1 MLPSLGGLAGLRF
14 CGLAARGSSSALFA
28 QAAADFVQQVGD
40 DAHFRNAEERAQPEH
55 GYEADA
61 AADDKVQKAQGHAG
75 AGGKE
80 HRNAERYD
88 DADTGSDEHSGT

>member
-1 MLPSLGGLAGLRF
+1 MAFKMPFSRSCAPAPMLPSLGGLAGLRF

-61 AADDKVQKAQGHAG
+61 AADDKVQKAQGHAMMMQHP
-75 AGGKE
+75 A
-80 HRNAERYD
+80 
-88 DADTGSDEHSGT
+88 